1 MCVYRVSAS
10 DAFYPFF
17 LYEEGAQGRD
27 MLGMWA
33 SDLAFLYVHYI
44 QRIKEGFVC
53 NNEFTFSYL
62 TGYCRFAI
70 IYARWYSKHI
80 YNS

>member
-1 MCVYRVSAS
+1 
-10 DAFYPFF
+10 
-17 LYEEGAQGRD
+17 